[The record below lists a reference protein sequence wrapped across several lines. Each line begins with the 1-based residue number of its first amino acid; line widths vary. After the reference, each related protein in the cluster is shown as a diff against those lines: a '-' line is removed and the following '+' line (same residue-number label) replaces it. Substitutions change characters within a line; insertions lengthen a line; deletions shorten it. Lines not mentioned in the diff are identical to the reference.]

1 MVCQGRL
8 RSSVTAQPY
17 KINPYRLWRVIVVV
31 MCFFPRPNNFFNSIA
46 YQKGITEYDCGK
58 CPECLSKRS
67 NAWALRAVAH
77 AKTVKKACMVTLTY
91 DSFIYDEK
99 GNIIGENLNL
109 RKVDKRDCQL
119 FIKRLREYFDR
130 VKGVKDIKYILSA
143 EYGKRTG
150 RPHYHAIL
158 FNVDFGD
165 LQYHKKSK
173 RGNTIYRSPLLQKL
187 WKHGICTVDS
197 KRISPAVAKYCTKY
211 CMKDFGAD
219 DTFMLVSNNL
229 GIDQLLKEFNGRSYW
244 IDGQEYPIPR
254 AVWNKYIMEKYHFD
268 RKKFSY
274 VNRLTG
280 EIIKSNPTYRYI
292 NKDKSVYNGIRYS
305 FKKIVPLKG
314 KVKKTTVL
322 FGGKMR
328 TFLYVRGIHFKTFD
342 KYEILRENVRER
354 LAFGKYKWYSL
365 NVKAKMENPFKLLN
379 AKKYEVLE
387 MEDIPYVVNKK
398 ARRLFMK
405 QRDLDPVYQ
414 GYLEYWKQKGAQRRE
429 QPIETRIALLQ
440 DRRYHG
446 YKTQARKY
454 LFRFRESGYTD
465 FRSRPRFETTYQYP
479 IRSATELY
487 ARRHLPETPC
497 HIRANDRQGE
507 RKSPWI
513 IFGYDEAVTKCIKN
527 IPIIKKIYEQ
537 QNFFNKIP

>member
-31 MCFFPRPNNFFNSIA
+31 MCFFPRPNNFYNSTA
-46 YQKGITEYDCGK
+46 YKKGITEYGCGK

-91 DSFIYDEK
+91 DSFVYDEK

-119 FIKRLREYFDR
+119 FIKRLREYFER
-130 VKGVKDIKYILSA
+130 VKGVTDIKYILSA

-165 LQYHKKSK
+165 LQFHKKSK

-197 KRISPAVAKYCTKY
+197 KRISAAVAKYCTKY

-219 DTFMLVSNNL
+219 DTFMLVSHNL

-268 RKKFSY
+268 RKKCNY
-274 VNRLTG
+274 VEPSTG
-280 EIIKSNPTYRYI
+280 EIVKISSTYRYI
-292 NKDKSVYNGIRYS
+292 NKIKDIWSGIQY
-305 FKKIVPLKG
+305 KKG
-314 KVKKTTVL
+314 Y
-322 FGGKMR
+322 GC
-328 TFLYVRGIHFKTFD
+328 
-342 KYEILRENVRER
+342 
-354 LAFGKYKWYSL
+354 S
-365 NVKAKMENPFKLLN
+365 NPFKTVAREIYGDNLLHN
-379 AKKYEVLE
+379 A
-387 MEDIPYVVNKK
+387 NKK
-398 ARRLFMK
+398 ARRLFQK
-405 QRDLDPVYQ
+405 QRDKDPVYQ
-414 GYLEYWKQKGAQRRE
+414 GYLKYWKQKSEQRPQQPVE
-429 QPIETRIALLQ
+429 QRIALLQ
-440 DRRYHG
+440 DRKYHG
-446 YKTQARKY
+446 YKTLARKY
-454 LFRFRESGYTD
+454 MLRFRQSGYTD
-465 FRSRPRFETTYQYP
+465 FRNRPRFETSYQYP
-479 IRSATELY
+479 IRSATEVY
-487 ARRHLPETPC
+487 ARRHLPDPPC
-497 HIRANDRQGE
+497 HIRANDRRDFPQLLKIVGNE
-507 RKSPWI
+507 VDFIQENKK
-513 IFGYDEAVTKCIKN
+513 KCK
-527 IPIIKKIYEQ
+527 PLKKFYE
-537 QNFFNKIP
+537 I